1 MMITEQ
7 CGFVD
12 RRIETFDPETLLE
25 VIRDGRFEH
34 RLLAGGGFE
43 IRHRRIVFGN
53 SSVDCGDYSPAFSVH
68 GQFSQDQVCLGFT
81 PYVERPA
88 WCNGYYIGRGE
99 ILCFSEGAEL
109 QFRNAPRTSWQVVLL
124 DRKELQEIATILT
137 GQQLELPEKGTS
149 NFKVRDEARGVSSVI
164 ELALTDLSN
173 PETLA
178 GPGANNLCEE
188 IVNEFVRAIA
198 STDDLSGRSLTG
210 FAGYRYGAMRRAEE
224 YIKEHMDRPFSSRAL
239 CEATHMSERSIEM
252 LFKEVYGIS
261 PRSWSQLARLN
272 AARQELLRADVRT
285 VSVTA
290 VATRWGFY
298 HFGRFSAA
306 YRRLF
311 REVPS
316 ATILNR
322 RRRVVVPGTALQAFG
337 RSGTNSGS
345 LALGT

>member
-1 MMITEQ
+1 MLITER

-25 VIRDGRFEH
+25 VIRDGRFDH
-34 RLLAGGGFE
+34 RLLEGGSFE
-43 IRHRRIVFGN
+43 IRHRRVVFGN
-53 SSVDCGDYSPAFSVH
+53 SSLDCGDYSPAFAVN
-68 GQFSQDQVCLGFT
+68 GQFSEHQVCLGFT
-81 PYVERPA
+81 PRIEKPA
-88 WCNGYYIGRGE
+88 WCNGFNIGKGE
-99 ILCFSEGAEL
+99 IMCFAEGTEL
-109 QFRNAPRTSWQVVLL
+109 QFRNAPNTTWQVILV
-124 DRKELQEIATILT
+124 DRKELQDIAMILT
-137 GQQLELPEKGTS
+137 GQHLELPEKGTA
-149 NFKVRDEARGVSSVI
+149 NFRARDSARSVSSTI

-173 PETLA
+173 PDTLA
-178 GPGANNLCEE
+178 SPAAYSLCEE
-188 IVNEFVRAIA
+188 IVNEFVRTIA
-198 STDDLSGRSLTG
+198 TTDDLSGRSLTG

-224 YIKEHMDRPFSSRAL
+224 YLREHMDKPFSSRAL

-261 PRSWSQLARLN
+261 PRTWSQLARLN
-272 AARQELLRADVRT
+272 AARQELLRADVRI

-311 REVPS
+311 GEVPS

-322 RRRVVVPGTALQAFG
+322 RRRTVVQGIMLPAFG
-337 RSGTNSGS
+337 
-345 LALGT
+345 

>member
-1 MMITEQ
+1 MQITEQ
-7 CGFVD
+7 CAFVD

-25 VIRDGRFEH
+25 VIRDGRFDH
-34 RLLAGGGFE
+34 RLLEGGSFE

-53 SSVDCGDYSPAFSVH
+53 SSFDRGDYSPAFAVN
-68 GQFSQDQVCLGFT
+68 GQFSEHQVCLGFT
-81 PYVERPA
+81 PRIEKPA
-88 WCNGYYIGRGE
+88 WCNGFNIGRGE
-99 ILCFSEGAEL
+99 IMCFAEGTEL
-109 QFRNAPRTSWQVVLL
+109 QFRNAPNTTWQVILV
-124 DRKELQEIATILT
+124 DRKELQEIAMILT
-137 GQQLELPEKGTS
+137 GQHLELPEKGTA
-149 NFKVRDEARGVSSVI
+149 NFRARDDTRSVSSTI

-178 GPGANNLCEE
+178 SPAANSLCEE
-188 IVNEFVRAIA
+188 IVNEFVRTIA
-198 STDDLSGRSLTG
+198 STDDFSGRSLTG

-224 YIKEHMDRPFSSRAL
+224 YLREHMDRPFSSRAL
-239 CEATHMSERSIEM
+239 CQATHMSERSIEM

-261 PRSWSQLARLN
+261 PRTWSQLARLN
-272 AARQELLRADVRT
+272 AARQELLRADVRI

-311 REVPS
+311 GEVPS

-322 RRRVVVPGTALQAFG
+322 RRRTVVQGTVLPAFG
-337 RSGTNSGS
+337 
-345 LALGT
+345 

>member
-1 MMITEQ
+1 MLITEQ

-25 VIRDGRFEH
+25 VIRDGRFDH
-34 RLLAGGGFE
+34 RLLEGGRFE
-43 IRHRRIVFGN
+43 IRHRRVVFGN
-53 SSVDCGDYSPAFSVH
+53 SSLDCGDYSPAFAVN
-68 GQFSQDQVCLGFT
+68 GQFSEHQVCIGFT
-81 PYVERPA
+81 PRIEKPA
-88 WCNGYYIGRGE
+88 WCNGFNIGRGE
-99 ILCFSEGAEL
+99 IMCFAEGTEL
-109 QFRNAPRTSWQVVLL
+109 QFRNAPNTTWQVILA
-124 DRKELQEIATILT
+124 DRKELQDIAMILT
-137 GQQLELPEKGTS
+137 GQHLELPEKGTA
-149 NFKVRDEARGVSSVI
+149 NFRAGDDARRVSSTI

-178 GPGANNLCEE
+178 GPAANNLCEE
-188 IVNEFVRAIA
+188 IVNEFVRTIA
-198 STDDLSGRSLTG
+198 STDDLSGRILTG

-224 YIKEHMDRPFSSRAL
+224 YLREHMDRPFSSRAL
-239 CEATHMSERSIEM
+239 CQATHMSERSIEM

-261 PRSWSQLARLN
+261 PRTWSQLARLN

-311 REVPS
+311 GEVPS
-316 ATILNR
+316 ATVLNR
-322 RRRVVVPGTALQAFG
+322 RRRTLVQGAVLQP
-337 RSGTNSGS
+337 
-345 LALGT
+345 LG

>member
-1 MMITEQ
+1 MLITER

-25 VIRDGRFEH
+25 VIRDGRFDH
-34 RLLAGGGFE
+34 RLLEGGSFE
-43 IRHRRIVFGN
+43 IRHRRVVFGN
-53 SSVDCGDYSPAFSVH
+53 SSLDCGDYSPAFAVN
-68 GQFSQDQVCLGFT
+68 GQFSEHQVCLGFT
-81 PYVERPA
+81 PRIEKPA
-88 WCNGYYIGRGE
+88 WCNGFNIGKGE
-99 ILCFSEGAEL
+99 IMCFAEGTEL
-109 QFRNAPRTSWQVVLL
+109 QFRNAPNTTWQVILV
-124 DRKELQEIATILT
+124 DRKELQDIAMILT
-137 GQQLELPEKGTS
+137 GQHLELPEKGTAK
-149 NFKVRDEARGVSSVI
+149 FRARDSARSVSSTI

-173 PETLA
+173 PGTLA
-178 GPGANNLCEE
+178 SPAAYSLCEE
-188 IVNEFVRAIA
+188 IVNEFVRTIA
-198 STDDLSGRSLTG
+198 TTDDSSGQSLTG

-224 YIKEHMDRPFSSRAL
+224 YLREHMDRPFSSRAL

-261 PRSWSQLARLN
+261 PRTWSQLARLN
-272 AARQELLRADVRT
+272 AARQELLRADVRI

-311 REVPS
+311 GEVPS

-322 RRRVVVPGTALQAFG
+322 RRRTVVQGIMLPAFG
-337 RSGTNSGS
+337 
-345 LALGT
+345 

>member
-1 MMITEQ
+1 MLSTEQ

-25 VIRDGRFEH
+25 VIRDGRFDH
-34 RLLAGGGFE
+34 RLLEGGSFE
-43 IRHRRIVFGN
+43 IRLRRVIFGN
-53 SSVDCGDYSPAFSVH
+53 SSLDCGDYSPAFAVN
-68 GQFSQDQVCLGFT
+68 GQFSEHHVCLCFT
-81 PYVERPA
+81 PRIEKPA
-88 WCNGYYIGRGE
+88 WCNGFNIERGE
-99 ILCFSEGAEL
+99 IMCFAEGTEL
-109 QFRNAPRTSWQVVLL
+109 QFRNAPNTTWQVILA
-124 DRKELQEIATILT
+124 DRKELQEIAMILT
-137 GQQLELPEKGTS
+137 GQHLELPEKGTAD
-149 NFKVRDEARGVSSVI
+149 FKVHDGARGVSSAI

-178 GPGANNLCEE
+178 SPGANTICEE

-198 STDDLSGRSLTG
+198 TTDDSSVRSLTG

-224 YIKEHMDRPFSSRAL
+224 YLREHMDRPFSSRAL
-239 CEATHMSERSIEM
+239 CQATHMSERSIEM

-261 PRSWSQLARLN
+261 PRTWSQLARLN

-311 REVPS
+311 GEVPS

-322 RRRVVVPGTALQAFG
+322 RRRAVVQGGVL
-337 RSGTNSGS
+337 
-345 LALGT
+345 LGA

>member
-1 MMITEQ
+1 MPMTEQ
-7 CGFVD
+7 CAFVD

-25 VIRDGRFEH
+25 VIRDGRYDH
-34 RLLAGGGFE
+34 RLLEGGSFE
-43 IRHRRIVFGN
+43 VRHRRVVFGN
-53 SSVDCGDYSPAFSVH
+53 SSLDRGDYSPSFSVH
-68 GQFSQDQVCLGFT
+68 GQFSLDQVCLGYT
-81 PYVERPA
+81 PNFEKPA
-88 WCNGYYIGRGE
+88 WCNGFYLGRGD
-99 ILCFSEGAEL
+99 IMCFAEGAEL
-109 QFRNAPRTSWQVVLL
+109 QFRNAQQTSWQVVLV
-124 DRKELQEIATILT
+124 DRKELQEIAMILT
-137 GQQLELPEKGTS
+137 GQPLELPEKGTA
-149 NFKVRDEARGVSSVI
+149 NFKARDEARGVSSII
-164 ELALTDLSN
+164 EVALTDLSN

-178 GPGANNLCEE
+178 SPGANSLSEE

-210 FAGYRYGAMRRAEE
+210 FAGYRYGAMRRAED
-224 YIKEHMDRPFSSRAL
+224 YLREHMDRPFSSRAL

-261 PRSWSQLARLN
+261 PRTWSQLARLN
-272 AARQELLRADVRT
+272 AARQELLRADIRS

-311 REVPS
+311 GEVPS

-322 RRRVVVPGTALQAFG
+322 RRRTLVQGAVLQ
-337 RSGTNSGS
+337 S
-345 LALGT
+345 LG

>member
-1 MMITEQ
+1 MLSTEQ

-25 VIRDGRFEH
+25 VIRDGRFDH
-34 RLLAGGGFE
+34 RLLEGGGFE
-43 IRHRRIVFGN
+43 VRHRRIVFGS

-68 GQFSQDQVCLGFT
+68 GQFSHDQVCLGFT
-81 PYVERPA
+81 PYVEKPA
-88 WCNGYYIGRGE
+88 WCNGFNIGRGE
-99 ILCFSEGAEL
+99 ILCFAEGAEL
-109 QFRNAPRTSWQVVLL
+109 QFRNAPRTSWQVILT
-124 DRKELQEIATILT
+124 DRKELQEIAMILT
-137 GQQLELPEKGTS
+137 GQHLELPEKGTE
-149 NFKVRDEARGVSSVI
+149 NFKVRDGARGVSSAI

-173 PETLA
+173 PATLA
-178 GPGANNLCEE
+178 SPDANSLCEE

-198 STDDLSGRSLTG
+198 TTDDLSGRSLTG

-224 YIKEHMDRPFSSRAL
+224 YLREHMDRPFSSRAL
-239 CEATHMSERSIEM
+239 CQATHMSERSIEM

-261 PRSWSQLARLN
+261 PRTWSQLARLN
-272 AARQELLRADVRT
+272 AARQELLRADARL

-311 REVPS
+311 GEVPS
-316 ATILNR
+316 ATIVNR
-322 RRRVVVPGTALQAFG
+322 RRRAVAQGTGLQALG
-337 RSGTNSGS
+337 RSVGMS
-345 LALGT
+345 